1 MVDDTKKMPR
11 HMKDIPRAAR
21 SLTLSILVLIALTC
35 LYGQPCNGQTES
47 YTPQPKYGTLLTDS
61 VGPQRFLAV
70 HGRRANIQGFAT
82 HGLEVWAYPLQLV
95 DDYRVGFRKT
105 GSTTELDGTMLLR
118 TVSYEPEAVVRTF
131 VGPDFVVKER
141 LFVPL
146 NAPAAIITYTVDSK
160 DSIDVIAHFAPVL
173 NLSWPGS
180 IGGQA
185 VDWRQ
190 SASAYIL
197 FEPSRQFS
205 ALVGSPDIIAH
216 DGTVNTAAPDSN
228 QKHFSFVM
236 SPTGEPHRRRAT
248 VVVSLLDNTTTD
260 AATTIGTLLASR
272 DSLENEARTHY
283 ETLTSNNLEIITPDD
298 AVNEALSRAEIA
310 LDQTWVCN
318 PYLGCASIAGY
329 GPSRDARRPQYE
341 WFFAGDGLITVDA
354 MLAAGEYGLAKDELQ
369 FIIKYQ
375 DKKNGMVWHELS
387 QSASFIDWANKYP
400 YMFVHVD
407 ITFQYLE
414 AASQYVLTT
423 GDKKFVTDNWLS
435 LQSAYDYCKSLIDT
449 GDGLPRIPNNKEG
462 GNEQDRLTDELA
474 LSVSWYNAAQ
484 SFSNLAAI
492 AGHEAEATEA
502 KAFSERAPASIV
514 KRYWVS
520 DTHQWID
527 SYTTAGK
534 PVFGK
539 GAGGISLIKNH
550 ILDTAQNDLVLHQIA
565 SSDFQTDWGTR
576 SIAAS
581 SPDFDANSYGKGSV
595 WALQTAGVAS
605 TYWSEH
611 WPATAFPIWK
621 SLIQWNSLD
630 SLGHIHEVLAGDF
643 YHQQTESVP
652 EQTWSSAA
660 MFSSAVRGLLGLEI
674 DATANRVT
682 FAPHLPME
690 WKSLRVNRVKL
701 GQGDM
706 DVSLT
711 RSVGNIQIAIE
722 NRGEPFGLRF
732 APEIPFG
739 AQLGRATMNERV
751 ISAKQENHDQDSHA
765 VVDLTIP
772 HGRTTCTIQYRGGVL
787 LSVPSHTLLPGDASS
802 GVKITGVK
810 YKGATLLID
819 ADFAG
824 SYGGSILLETTD
836 KIQHVTGATLRS
848 TSDGV
853 TSLDIAPG
861 PAGQQNTTGYA
872 HIEIAVEFANPGSK
886 R

>member
-1 MVDDTKKMPR
+1 MPR
-11 HMKDIPRAAR
+11 HMEDITRTAR
-21 SLTLSILVLIALTC
+21 LLALFALGLIALNC
-35 LYGQPCNGQTES
+35 LYGQPCAGQADIYKAQDRNGA
-47 YTPQPKYGTLLTDS
+47 LVTDS

-95 DDYRVGFRKT
+95 DDYKVGFIKT
-105 GSTTELDGTMLLR
+105 GSTTELDGTLLLR

-131 VGPDFVVKER
+131 IGPDFVVKER

-160 DSIDVIAHFAPVL
+160 DSIDIIVHFAPIL

-185 VDWRQ
+185 ASWRQ
-190 SASAYIL
+190 SASAYLL
-197 FEPSRQFS
+197 FESSHQFS
-205 ALVGSPDIIAH
+205 AFLGSPDIIAH
-216 DGTVNTAAPDSN
+216 DETVNTAAPDSN
-228 QKHFSFVM
+228 RKRFSFVM
-236 SPTGEPHRRRAT
+236 RPAGEPYRRRAT
-248 VVVSLLDNTTTD
+248 VVASLLEDTATD
-260 AATTIGTLLASR
+260 PADTIRNLLASH
-272 DSLENEARTHY
+272 DNLEKEAHAHY
-283 ETLTSNNLEIITPDD
+283 ETVTSNSLDIVTPD
-298 AVNEALSRAEIA
+298 AVVNQALLSAKIA

-341 WFFAGDGLITVDA
+341 WYFAGDGLTTVNA
-354 MLAAGEYGLAKDELQ
+354 MLAAGEYSLAKDELQ

-387 QSASFIDWANKYP
+387 QSASLIDWANKYP

-414 AASQYVLTT
+414 TVAQYVSTT
-423 GDKKFVTDNWLS
+423 GDKAFVTDNWAS
-435 LQSAYDYCKSLIDT
+435 LQSAYDYCKSLIDP
-449 GDGLPRIPNNKEG
+449 GDGLPRIPGNKEG
-462 GNEQDRLTDELA
+462 GNEQDRLTDELS
-474 LSVSWYNAAQ
+474 LSVSWQNAAQ
-484 SFSNLAAI
+484 SFSNLASI
-492 AGHEAEATEA
+492 AGHDAEATEA
-502 KAFSERAPASIV
+502 KALSERARVSIP

-520 DTHQWID
+520 GSNQWID
-527 SYTTAGK
+527 AYTTAGK

-539 GAGGISLIKNH
+539 GAGGISLISNH
-550 ILDTAQNDLVLHQIA
+550 ILNTVQNDLVLHQIA

-581 SPDFDANSYGKGSV
+581 SPDFNANSYGKGSV

-611 WPATAFPIWK
+611 WPATAFPIWN
-621 SLIQWNSLD
+621 SLVQWSSLD

-660 MFSSAVRGLLGLEI
+660 LLSSAVHGLLGLEI
-674 DATANRVT
+674 DATSSHLT
-682 FAPHLPME
+682 FAPHLPLE
-690 WKSLRVNRVKL
+690 WKNLQVNRVEL
-701 GQGDM
+701 AHGDLNI
-706 DVSLT
+706 SLN
-711 RSVGNIQIAIE
+711 RSTGDIQVVIE
-722 NRGEPFGLRF
+722 NPGEPFGLHF

-739 AQLGRATMNERV
+739 ARLGAATMNGRSIAV
-751 ISAKQENHDQDSHA
+751 KLENHDQDSHA

-772 HGRTTCTIQYRGGVL
+772 HGKTTCTIQYRGGVL
-787 LSVPSHTLLPGDASS
+787 LGIPSHALMPGDASS

-810 YKGATLLID
+810 FKDTTLVID
-819 ADFAG
+819 ADVAT
-824 SYGGSILLETTD
+824 SHGGSILLQTTD
-836 KIQHVTGATLRS
+836 KIQRVTGATLRAMPENL
-848 TSDGV
+848 V
-853 TSLDIAPG
+853 SLDMAPG
-861 PAGQQNTTGYA
+861 SAAQQNAAGYS
-872 HIEIAVEFANPGSK
+872 HIEIAVELSSAGK